1 MESEMKGLWRTD
13 KVLADGLALI
23 EESDPEKAHLLY
35 TMAMDRKKGRTFK
48 AFLKSSLFILLAV
61 FVVSTLIVLTVVNI
75 AGVESTLYWYTSR
88 VAAACLIIAGFFYS
102 FGPLFSQD

>member
-23 EESDPEKAHLLY
+23 EESDPEKAQLLY
-35 TMAMDRKKGRTFK
+35 AMAMDRKKGRTFK

-61 FVVSTLIVLTVVNI
+61 FIVSTLIVLTVVNI

>member
-1 MESEMKGLWRTD
+1 MKGLWRTD

-61 FVVSTLIVLTVVNI
+61 FIVSTLIVLTVVNI

>member
-61 FVVSTLIVLTVVNI
+61 FIVSTLIVLTVVNT